1 MRKFLG
7 KFKTKGG
14 MFIGITILTSL
25 VLTISYASF
34 IFITDGYK
42 ASNMLISN
50 LMYGIT
56 IEEEGSTSTITDNK
70 VVIPGSTKGYFYITL
85 SSVNPIDSKYTLA
98 YKSSN
103 TLTVQYSDRTNWST
117 QGVIKGYDESVY
129 SKRIK
134 VVIDNTMNTS
144 STEVYFNV
152 FGGYTYNTYAS
163 IALEN
168 GYYVVSG
175 PYNETILGT
184 NRLVD
189 IIEKETD
196 CTTETSNICIYGG
209 ETINNRKL

>member
-1 MRKFLG
+1 MRKFFRR
-7 KFKTKGG
+7 FKTKGG
-14 MFIGITILTSL
+14 MFLGITILTSL

-34 IFITDGYK
+34 IFVTDGYK

-98 YKSSN
+98 YKSTN

-134 VVIDNTMNTS
+134 ADKTTAL
-144 STEVYFNV
+144 
-152 FGGYTYNTYAS
+152 FG
-163 IALEN
+163 
-168 GYYVVSG
+168 
-175 PYNETILGT
+175 
-184 NRLVD
+184 
-189 IIEKETD
+189 K
-196 CTTETSNICIYGG
+196 
-209 ETINNRKL
+209 